1 MIDAELKLAENR
13 KFWGLG
19 EVIMFAWPAIISML
33 NGTIMMFVDG
43 MMVSQ
48 FDSALAGQFAGG
60 MIIFV
65 LQSFGLGVLAIIDT
79 FVSQN
84 YGAGNNKKC
93 GIYAWNAL
101 TLALIFSIAIQIL
114 HLFTGSIFELANLAP
129 AVQEQATL
137 YASFMISNTL
147 FFLAARILEHFFF
160 GIGKSK
166 IVLVASV
173 IANVCNVVANYILIF
188 GKLGFP
194 EMGLKGAAIGTVFS
208 SGVLM
213 ITMLIFFLRKKYRI
227 KFGTAN
233 FKCFSKNISKQ
244 IIKVGLPAGIQFC
257 SDMATWALFSTVLI
271 GQFGKIALTANT
283 VVVRYLSLS
292 FMPAVG
298 LSISATALVGR
309 YIGLGRKDIARK
321 RARASLLV
329 ALAYMGICGALFL
342 MFREELMR
350 FYLEAITQF
359 EHAKAEAKLSPAD
372 LELVVQTGIG
382 LFFYVALFQL
392 FDAMAISY
400 SGALKGTGDTLWP
413 MIVSAIVSW
422 GALVGLGVLFV
433 QIFPGMKEK
442 APWLAASVDIMLLG
456 LLFCWRFE
464 SGRWEKIDLLKQPAE
479 PEMLDTELEVQQKTN
494 QKFKNIGWL

>member
-1 MIDAELKLAENR
+1 MTEADLKLAENR
-13 KFWGLG
+13 KLWGLA
-19 EVIMFAWPAIISML
+19 EVIAFAWPAIISML

-48 FDSALAGQFAGG
+48 FDSALAGQFTGG

-84 YGAGNNKKC
+84 FGAGRGNKC
-93 GIYAWNAL
+93 GLYAWNAL
-101 TLALIFSIAIQIL
+101 YLALIFSAAVQIL
-114 HLFTGSIFELANLAP
+114 HIFNNDIFSLITKD
-129 AVQEQATL
+129 AVVQQKASL
-137 YASFMISNTL
+137 YASFMICNTL
-147 FFLAARILEHFFF
+147 FFLAARVLEHFFF

-166 IVLVASV
+166 IVLVASI
-173 IANVCNVVANYILIF
+173 IANVCNVVANYVLIF

-213 ITMLIFFLRKKYRI
+213 TTMLVFFLRKKYRI
-227 KFGTAN
+227 KFGTSN
-233 FKCFSKNISKQ
+233 YKCFSKTIAKE
-244 IIKVGLPAGIQFC
+244 IIKVGLPAGTQFC
-257 SDMATWALFSTVLI
+257 SDMATWALFSTVLV

-298 LSISATALVGR
+298 LSIAATALVGR

-321 RARASLLV
+321 RARASLLL
-329 ALAYMGICGALFL
+329 ALLYMGICGTLFL
-342 MFREELMR
+342 VFREHLMR

-359 EHAKAEAKLSPAD
+359 QHAGAEKKLSG
-372 LELVVQTGIG
+372 LEMTQVVETGTG
-382 LFFYVALFQL
+382 LFFMVALFQL

-422 GALVGLGVLFV
+422 GVMVGLGVLFLYL
-433 QIFPGMKEK
+433 FPGLGPK
-442 APWLAASVDIMLLG
+442 APWLAAAVDIMILG
-456 LLFCWRFE
+456 MLFCWRFE
-464 SGRWEKIDLLKQPAE
+464 SGKWEKIDLLKQPVE
-479 PEMLDTELEVQQKTN
+479 PEMLDTELEV
-494 QKFKNIGWL
+494 